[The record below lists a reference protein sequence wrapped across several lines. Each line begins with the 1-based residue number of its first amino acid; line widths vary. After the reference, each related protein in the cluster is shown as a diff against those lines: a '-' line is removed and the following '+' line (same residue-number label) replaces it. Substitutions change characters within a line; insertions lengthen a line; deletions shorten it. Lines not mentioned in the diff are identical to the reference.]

1 MHRVA
6 VPDAWGC
13 RPGPAVPEKG
23 VQLRRPLLV
32 SAMLADVGADF
43 GAILTDRNG
52 EDNRV
57 HSLIEFPPA
66 VHSQSW

>member
-1 MHRVA
+1 
-6 VPDAWGC
+6 
-13 RPGPAVPEKG
+13 
-23 VQLRRPLLV
+23 
-32 SAMLADVGADF
+32 MLADVGADF